1 MYNIAKHVIH
11 LKESSSA
18 AYLAAYEVSEAHR
31 RLMFEPRQLRRRTIV
46 EGVQALI
53 QHKLTLL
60 EGCKLRIQSLD
71 SRAQNMTNLV
81 RNDRTRSGRFLI
93 VIRLQAFNTVNQQD
107 SQTMKSDSQ
116 SMKVIAVVT
125 MIFLPAAT
133 IGVSV
138 CAFASRIAQLMG

>member
-18 AYLAAYEVSEAHR
+18 AYLAACEVSEAHR
-31 RLMFEPRQLRRRTIV
+31 HLMVQLDKTRTV

-53 QHKLTLL
+53 KHKLTLL
-60 EGCKLRIQSLD
+60 DACKLQVQSLD

-81 RNDRTRSGRFLI
+81 RSYEFFVGRLFLTMQ
-93 VIRLQAFNTVNQQD
+93 LQAFNTVNQQD
-107 SQTMKSDSQ
+107 SQTMMSNSQ

-125 MIFLPAAT
+125 MMFLPAAT
-133 IGVSV
+133 IGVCV
-138 CAFASRIAQLMG
+138 CAVP